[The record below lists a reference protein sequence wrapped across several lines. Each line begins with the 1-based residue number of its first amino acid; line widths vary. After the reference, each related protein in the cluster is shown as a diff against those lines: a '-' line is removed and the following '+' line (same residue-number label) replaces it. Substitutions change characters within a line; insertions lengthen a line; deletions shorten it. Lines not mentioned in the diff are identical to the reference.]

1 MQSIFN
7 GNLLLPKRRIQFDN
21 WGNFKKEVQHST
33 FCFYNR
39 PVMPTLKTAWLS
51 GFVEAEGC
59 FSVRL
64 SKKSTDFRITDQK
77 LIITQTDT
85 HGEIKNLKDI
95 NNLRFPFQG
104 QGNLYLTKKG
114 YHLIVLELRYV
125 L

>member
-1 MQSIFN
+1 
-7 GNLLLPKRRIQFDN
+7 
-21 WGNFKKEVQHST
+21 
-33 FCFYNR
+33 
-39 PVMPTLKTAWLS
+39 MPTLKTAWLS